1 MRATPRNFYGH
12 RYPLRKLLVTTN
24 PQYAAAIRTESRL
37 EALQQLDI
45 PTLVVHGENDTLLS
59 PEHGRRTAELI
70 PGAEYLEIEG
80 FSHDFVYQVWPPL
93 IEATTAL
100 TARTFG

>member
-1 MRATPRNFYGH
+1 MRTP
-12 RYPLRKLLVTTN
+12 
-24 PQYAAAIRTESRL
+24 SRL

-45 PTLVVHGENDTLLS
+45 PTVVVHGENDTLLP

-93 IEATTAL
+93 IEAATAL
-100 TARTFG
+100 TARTFS